1 MRCVC
6 TTYGLDSHS
15 AAHSVLCDPT
25 TGFITVAFP
34 TGFGFNEAICVT
46 ICVGFSIDFVAH
58 VAIAYI
64 ESPATDS
71 RYARTRKAL
80 SDLGVSITGA
90 CITTFGASF
99 FLFFS
104 PMTPMKKIGQFICFD
119 IAFALLIA
127 VTLFSALLVLVG
139 PVQEKGAAAQTGSL
153 EWLVQAPW
161 YPRWWPGTASPSG
174 KYGNSV
180 VIVPD
185 DNDPEMSS
193 EGAHAEEAMTTT
205 VSTSTSSDTVV
216 AVS

>member
-1 MRCVC
+1 MCALR
-6 TTYGLDSHS
+6 
-15 AAHSVLCDPT
+15 PT

-58 VAIAYI
+58 LAVAYI
-64 ESPATDS
+64 EAPATDS

-90 CITTFGASF
+90 CITTFGAGF
-99 FLFFS
+99 FMFFS
-104 PMTPMKKIGQFICFD
+104 PMKPMKKIGQFICFD

-127 VTLFSALLVLVG
+127 VTLFSGLLVLVG

-153 EWLVQAPW
+153 EWLFQAPW
-161 YPRWWPGTASPSG
+161 CPRWWPCTASPSG
-174 KYGNSV
+174 KYGGSTSTSV
-180 VIVPD
+180 VIAPD
-185 DNDPEMSS
+185 ENDPEMSS
-193 EGAHAEEAMTTT
+193 AEAMA
-205 VSTSTSSDTVV
+205 SSDTVV